1 MENEKVKYLIDM
13 INDMDIK
20 DKLRLA
26 ICMSKSEWSGL
37 IYNTKENYE
46 KFDNMLKSI
55 DEEYRTTLINF
66 GQGKYFNI
74 NFAMAKLMEMETTEQ
89 NKVALYLFNTLN
101 MKKVENYLNM

>member
-13 INDMDIK
+13 INNMEIK

-37 IYNTKENYE
+37 IYNTKENYV
-46 KFDNMLKSI
+46 KFDTMLKEI

-66 GQGKYFNI
+66 GQSKYFNI
-74 NFAMAKLMEMETTEQ
+74 NFAMAKLIEMETTDQ
-89 NKVALYLFNTLN
+89 NKVALYLFNSIN
-101 MKKVENYLNM
+101 